1 MFLIGPGRK
10 SSNLLY
16 KLVMFA
22 LPAKGVVDLFVWII
36 IVDEKSLNFSFTA
49 KNKDSK
55 NQDLS
60 IDLNAAL
67 RSEVLISTTTGIKG

>member
-10 SSNLLY
+10 SSNFLY
-16 KLVMFA
+16 KLVMFG
-22 LPAKGVVDLFVWII
+22 LPAKGVVDLLVWII

-60 IDLNAAL
+60 VDLNAAL
-67 RSEVLISTTTGIKG
+67 RSEVLLSTTTGT